1 MKKENLS
8 KIIIGIIIIAIIIIA
23 IIVVATE
30 AIYYLT
36 IDKKDSKDVNNN
48 FMNQNNSSQNINDDE
63 YTEMLE
69 IPENMPEEIEIG
81 A

>member
-8 KIIIGIIIIAIIIIA
+8 KIIIGIIIIA

-63 YTEMLE
+63 YTEMPE